1 MISIIDLCLTLP
13 CGLNAIC
20 DASSGDV
27 KCSCPENMDGDPKI
41 KCEGKQSYPFIY
53 KKQKKSVM
61 GKKLYNISVSSSL
74 EF

>member
-1 MISIIDLCLTLP
+1 MLSITDLCVTLP

-41 KCEGKQSYPFIY
+41 KCEG
-53 KKQKKSVM
+53 
-61 GKKLYNISVSSSL
+61 N
-74 EF
+74 